1 MAASAVL
8 TVLRLAINLVYM
20 FITCCIQGESN
31 RKRGKN
37 VFILVLTSGVLPLCR
52 QYVFKRQ
59 DYNKPFFSTFTKT
72 SMFVLYLLGF
82 LLWRPWR
89 QQCTGSIKR
98 RHSAFVSV
106 QAEQTVAIR
115 GHCASTFTRRPEFE
129 VPRFQGFSLEAYGF
143 LFLSPPHPP
152 TRPAPIPQPAVC
164 WYWGIF
170 GAVYHRHYGKKLLG
184 MDWHCRKN
192 MCFLLISNYVY
203 TFDIVRNVYCF
214 TLNHLS
220 TLCDVWH

>member
-1 MAASAVL
+1 
-8 TVLRLAINLVYM
+8 M

-52 QYVFKRQ
+52 QYIFKRQ

-106 QAEQTVAIR
+106 RAEQTVATR

-143 LFLSPPHPP
+143 LFLSLIPNPPSTHDLPQFP
-152 TRPAPIPQPAVC
+152 NLQFADTEAYLAPC
-164 WYWGIF
+164 TTDTT
-170 GAVYHRHYGKKLLG
+170 GKNCMVWADIAGKISAFSSSQT
-184 MDWHCRKN
+184 M
-192 MCFLLISNYVY
+192 FTLLI
-203 TFDIVRNVYCF
+203 
-214 TLNHLS
+214 
-220 TLCDVWH
+220 